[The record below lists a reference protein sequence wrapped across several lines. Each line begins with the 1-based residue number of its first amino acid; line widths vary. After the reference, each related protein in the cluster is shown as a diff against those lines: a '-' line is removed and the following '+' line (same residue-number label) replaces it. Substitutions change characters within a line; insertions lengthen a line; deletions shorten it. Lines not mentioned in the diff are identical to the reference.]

1 MLSFP
6 ETYTTLRSNLGERLM
21 PSGPPCRRSRGGVNV
36 LLVPALQGL
45 MVRTHHHR
53 LQSDVARP
61 LPERTNNGVRL
72 LLPRGPGS
80 VLALG
85 QDPTSKPHGCV
96 RPVVPDLLEDCTYSI
111 VRGVRP

>member
-1 MLSFP
+1 M
-6 ETYTTLRSNLGERLM
+6 
-21 PSGPPCRRSRGGVNV
+21 

-45 MVRTHHHR
+45 MVRTNHHR

-80 VLALG
+80 TLALG
-85 QDPTSKPHGCV
+85 QDPAPERHGYV
-96 RPVVPDLLEDCTYSI
+96 RPVVPDLLEDCPYSI